1 MIVTDEETDVTEL
14 LWLVVIMDVD
24 TCDVFCEML
33 VILGVDFKVVDVFI
47 ETPGGVVT
55 WEVVVD
61 FKVVIVTFFVV
72 EVTEATDD
80 FTVVFEVLTVTDE
93 TEVVDGFT
101 VVLEDSFLLLAGT
114 GGTLPAE
121 SPPSTATFSS
131 ASTSS
136 APTKNRAQLP
146 RVPSPIVLKAGR
158 AGLVGPQPRWQ
169 WRELERCLC
178 VCFRRARR
186 PSSHLPRSG
195 SVGCRSWA

>member
-14 LWLVVIMDVD
+14 LWLVATVDVD

-33 VILGVDFKVVDVFI
+33 VILGVDFKVVDVVFI

-61 FKVVIVTFFVV
+61 FKVVIVTFFVS
-72 EVTEATDD
+72 EVTEAVDG
-80 FTVVFEVLTVTDE
+80 FTVDFEVLTVTDK

-101 VVLEDSFLLLAGT
+101 VVLEDSFLLLAST

-121 SPPSTATFSS
+121 SPPSTATFTS

-158 AGLVGPQPRWQ
+158 GRLVGPQPRWR
-169 WRELERCLC
+169 WRELERCLYTPEP
-178 VCFRRARR
+178 VPR
-186 PSSHLPRSG
+186 PLPPRTP
-195 SVGCRSWA
+195 ALPPPAPQ